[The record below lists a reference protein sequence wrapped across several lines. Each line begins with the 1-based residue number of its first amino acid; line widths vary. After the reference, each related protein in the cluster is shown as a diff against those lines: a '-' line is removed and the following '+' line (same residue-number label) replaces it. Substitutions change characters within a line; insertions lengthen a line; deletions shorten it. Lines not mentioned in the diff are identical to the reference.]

1 MTGSRTR
8 AAVRPALA
16 LAAGLVIAGC
26 STLSDRDLLHHAG
39 AFSVIPIQLSTLDH
53 EPIGASKVTVDP
65 GNRAVYV
72 AGDDASDI
80 ALVDGRSA
88 HLVGYAAVRPV
99 GERGGPPEGLIASPA
114 GNEIFVRLPDFDG
127 VPVMVHI
134 GDEPSHVFHADP
146 VQVSETA
153 AGELPRRL
161 MSVSREAGLL
171 LLADMAPDGATEF
184 QCLQIRDGATLICPE
199 PLDELPVDMAFDRAQ
214 DRIVVLSAPDAFYS
228 RLHVFDEDGELWSRT
243 FPGGPVRGKL
253 LVDENSGAIFVAQ
266 QNMGTVIYFDPDG
279 EGPVLLPVESG
290 PVDMVQD
297 RNTGLVYVACRDSH
311 SVVVVDADAAES
323 WSIPLGESPVALAI
337 DDHAGY
343 LFVALR
349 EGRSMGVVDLYGHQL
364 ATVDVGGPQRD
375 ITVDPG
381 VEGGFAYAV
390 IEGEILARM
399 AY

>member
-1 MTGSRTR
+1 MPTILRGLVRT
-8 AAVRPALA
+8 A
-16 LAAGLVIAGC
+16 LAAAAGLALAGC

-72 AGDDASDI
+72 VGDDASDI

-99 GERGGPPEGLIASPA
+99 GERGGPPEGLITSPV

-134 GDEPSHVFHADP
+134 GDEPNHVFHADP
-146 VQVSETA
+146 VQVSATA

-184 QCLQIRDGATLICPE
+184 QCLRIRDGAALICPE
-199 PLDELPVDMAFDRAQ
+199 PLAELPVDMAYDRAQ

-228 RLHVFDEDGELWSRT
+228 RLHVFDGEGEVWSQT
-243 FPGGPVRGKL
+243 FPGGPVRGKV
-253 LVDENSGAIFVAQ
+253 LVDERSGSVFVAQ
-266 QNMGTVIYFDPDG
+266 QNMGTVIHFGPDG
-279 EGPVLLPVESG
+279 EGPMLLPVESG

-297 RNTGLVYVACRDSH
+297 RTTGLVYVACRDAH
-311 SVVVVDADAAES
+311 SVVVVDAETGET
-323 WSIPLGESPVALAI
+323 WSIPLGESPVALAV
-337 DDHAGY
+337 DDNAGY

-349 EGRSMGVVDLYGHQL
+349 EGRALGVIDLYGHQL
-364 ATVDVGGPQRD
+364 AMVDVGGPQRD
-375 ITVDPG
+375 VTVDPG
-381 VEGGFAYAV
+381 VDGGFAYAV